1 MLKLFTALECHFSA
15 SIHQLQISSLD
26 CNDSLPQS
34 FTRIP
39 TLRLK
44 LSRSCLL
51 SRSLDLSVSLIL
63 WTGGVIIYSQA
74 LSCMISRCCCVMSYV
89 QLYEL
94 CRRKKHSVQW
104 LAASC
109 SAWRHWKALVSREL
123 TMEAML
129 TRIVLALAALL
140 FYLHRARNWCTILDP
155 WDRV

>member
-1 MLKLFTALECHFSA
+1 MLKHFTALECHFSA

-39 TLRLK
+39 TLTLK

-51 SRSLDLSVSLIL
+51 SRSLRLSHSLDR
-63 WTGGVIIYSQA
+63 GVIIYSQA

-140 FYLHRARNWCTILDP
+140 FYLH
-155 WDRV
+155 

>member
-1 MLKLFTALECHFSA
+1 MLKHFTALECHFSA

-39 TLRLK
+39 TLSLK

-51 SRSLDLSVSLIL
+51 SRSLRLSHSLDRGCHNI
-63 WTGGVIIYSQA
+63 

-140 FYLHRARNWCTILDP
+140 FYLHSKSKKLVHDFGP
-155 WDRV
+155 LG